1 MNKRRVAV
9 IGIGLM
15 GQGIAHCF
23 ARYGF
28 EVITVTRKGEN
39 KMKPYLE
46 KELRKKHIT
55 QEEFN
60 QVLSNIV
67 PVTMED
73 FDGDVELA
81 IEAVHEQKDLKHEV
95 FKKLEEKCHA
105 ETILA
110 TTTSTIPVGFIAQ
123 VVTNKSRVVG
133 MHFCS
138 PVTRMTIVEV
148 IKGAET
154 SEETIVKAKEYSL
167 LINKEPLVVKDFPG
181 FVISRLVQAVVNEA
195 ALIYMQGVADAE
207 TIDRA
212 AQIGMSLPVG
222 PLKLADLVG
231 IDVALRGLDSMREMM
246 GDDRY
251 NASPVIRQKV
261 YEGHIGRKVG
271 KGFYEYND

>member
-23 ARYGF
+23 ARDGF
-28 EVITVTRKGEN
+28 EVVTVTRKGEN

-46 KELRKKHIT
+46 KELRKNHIT

-123 VVTNKSRVVG
+123 VVTNKRRVVG

-154 SEETIVKAKEYSL
+154 SEETIDKAKEYSL